1 MSINVS
7 IVSVS
12 ILSEEKMCNV
22 AGWILSPRLLLGI
35 LGNAII
41 FAITINIKLS
51 V

>member
-1 MSINVS
+1 MSMS
-7 IVSVS
+7 VSVS

-41 FAITINIKLS
+41 FAITINIKLR